1 MFRPVPASIATA
13 EHYVWGQGCDGWH
26 LLKNPTLSVI
36 QERVSS
42 GAGEVR
48 HYHPTARQF
57 FYVLAGQACLEFD
70 DVVTELGPGQGLEV
84 PPGVPHRFFNKSD
97 SEVSFLVIS
106 SPTTSGDRVNAPER
120 PDPRI
125 I

>member
-13 EHYVWGQGCDGWH
+13 EHYVCGQGCDGWH
-26 LLKNPTLSVI
+26 LLKNPALSVI
-36 QERVSS
+36 QERVPS

-48 HYHPTARQF
+48 HYHTTARQF

-70 DVVTELGPGQGLEV
+70 GGGVELGPGQGLEV
-84 PPGVPHRFFNKSD
+84 PPGVPHRFCNKSD

-106 SPTTSGDRVNAPER
+106 SPTTLGDRVNV
-120 PDPRI
+120 PDAR
-125 I
+125 